1 MSYAEVDAQIVLDA
15 CLKYF
20 KQRADRISKEK
31 EALIQEEMKCGWF
44 GRTKTR
50 EQAIASLESECWT
63 GEWWAIDY
71 TGIAPFER
79 VEALFALA
87 NAKCVDK
94 IMVSAN
100 DAKLLGL

>member
-50 EQAIASLESECWT
+50 EQAIASLESE
-63 GEWWAIDY
+63 GWAINY
-71 TGIAPFER
+71 IGIVQFQR
-79 VEALFALA
+79 FEALFALA
-87 NAKCVDK
+87 NAKGVDK

>member
-15 CLKYF
+15 CLKCF
-20 KQRADRISKEK
+20 KQRTDWISMKK

-50 EQAIASLESECWT
+50 EQAIASLESEGWT

-71 TGIAPFER
+71 TGIVPFKR
-79 VEALFALA
+79 VEALFVLA
-87 NAKCVDK
+87 KVIGVDK